1 MKPPSILSIS
11 RACLLALGTL
21 MINPAA
27 SHAQPETLRVV
38 MQTGLRLMDPI
49 MTTAYISRDHG
60 YMIYDTLL
68 GLDSKFQV
76 RPQMAD
82 WTTSEDG
89 LVYTF
94 TLRDGLKWND
104 GSPVTSEDC
113 IASIRRWAEVDGTG
127 GPLMTLVEEMKPL
140 NEKSFEIK
148 LSQPT
153 ELILEGLSKLGARPL
168 FIMPKK
174 VAETP
179 ASQAITDYTGSGP
192 YRFVNEEFQPGIKA
206 VYEKNPDYIPR
217 DEPADWTAG
226 GKVVSVE
233 RVEWVT
239 MPDQMTAVNALANGE
254 VDYIQQLP
262 YDLIPLLK
270 DNPDVTVKVL
280 DQLGSWTFF
289 AMNPRQ
295 PPFNNKLLR
304 QAALAA
310 IAQKDILDAMVGNPE
325 YSQPCAAIMG
335 CGTVNGDETGKEWII
350 EADKDKAKAL
360 MAEAGYNDEPVVIL
374 HPTDIALFSTQP
386 VVIGEALRDVGFN
399 VQLKTMDW
407 QSAVS
412 NLTNDKGS
420 EEGGWNIF
428 ITGASMAIAKDPFGN
443 SMLATDGKA
452 VTRPNIPEI
461 LDLRMQYAK
470 APDAEARKA
479 ITVEI
484 QKKAMEEVAAG
495 PLGQFQVPAAFSN
508 RWTGFL
514 EAPVTVFWNVR
525 KATD

>member
-1 MKPPSILSIS
+1 MQTESFFSLS
-11 RACLLALGTL
+11 RACLLALGAL
-21 MINPAA
+21 LIAP
-27 SHAQPETLRVV
+27 SSSQAQPETLRVV

-68 GLDSKFQV
+68 GLDSHFEV

-82 WTTSEDG
+82 WTVSEDG

-94 TLRDGLKWND
+94 TLRDGLQWND
-104 GSPVTSEDC
+104 GAPVTSEDC

-127 GPLMTLVEEMKPL
+127 GALMTLVKEIKPL
-140 NEKSFEIK
+140 DERSFEIA

-153 ELILEGLSKLGARPL
+153 ELVLEGLSKLGARPL
-168 FIMPKK
+168 FIMPKR

-179 ASQAITDYTGSGP
+179 ASQGITDYTGSGP
-192 YRFVNEEFQPGIKA
+192 YRFLQDEFQPGIRA

-226 GKVVSVE
+226 GKVVNVE

-262 YDLIPLLK
+262 FDLIPLL
-270 DNPDVTVKVL
+270 DANPDVTVKVL
-280 DQLGSWTFF
+280 DTLGSWTFF
-289 AMNPRQ
+289 SLNPRQ
-295 PPFNNKLLR
+295 RPFNNKLLR

-310 IAQKDILDAMVGNPE
+310 VSQQDILDAMVGNPA
-325 YSQPCAAIMG
+325 YYQPCAAIMG
-335 CGTVNGDETGKEWII
+335 CGTVNGDETGKEWIVDS
-350 EADKDKAKAL
+350 DKDRARAL
-360 MAEAGYNDEPVVIL
+360 MEEGGYNDEPVVIL
-374 HPTDIALFSTQP
+374 QPTDVALFSTQP
-386 VVIGEALRDVGFN
+386 IVIGEALREVGFN
-399 VQLKTMDW
+399 VQMKTMDW
-407 QSAVS
+407 QSAIS
-412 NLTNDKGS
+412 NLTNDKS
-420 EEGGWNIF
+420 PAEGGWNIF

-443 SMLATDGKA
+443 SMLATDGLA
-452 VTRPNIPEI
+452 VTRPDIPAM

-470 APDAEARKA
+470 APDAAARGQIA
-479 ITVEI
+479 VEI
-484 QKKAMEEVAAG
+484 QKMAMDEVAAG

-508 RWTGFL
+508 EWTGFM
-514 EAPVTVFWNVR
+514 EAPVTVFWNVSR
-525 KATD
+525 AAD